1 MAQLTYVGQ
10 GQQAALGPLASSIM
24 LLMSLVLALLG
35 IKIWGFRRRLTFDSS
50 SSSGSGRS
58 STRTAQQQPQT
69 APRYAAYES
78 QVNGTDN
85 AVHGVFRQRNIE
97 EFESARPTNSTA
109 KKYLAVSVPNL
120 QLNTLA
126 PYDYK
131 EETSIPE
138 LSGTATRR
146 PQHAAARR
154 KHRGA
159 RSSSYDYYL
168 APPTREPPAPPI
180 TLEAAEP
187 PSQLDIPDFDHFAE
201 KYKLISVKA
210 ANEEVKEA
218 NKSEIT
224 KKERGRYIKYE
235 QVDDVPE
242 LLTPDD
248 DQVGA
253 AISVAAQVH
262 QSATMAQ
269 RNSQP
274 EPEPET
280 EQVSKIEP
288 QPRVESE
295 LDPQSTRDVEPL
307 ELDHTETAFVVEII
321 AGTPESVDQTEPV
334 IARNLFA
341 DLELPHHVDDVE
353 FERIRSSYEMNEAD
367 ILDMRTDFTGLQN
380 ELPAPGSPPGFGK
393 TIDDDW
399 ENFENLESVA
409 TAGQRSW
416 SMTELP
422 RTERSAVASDLENVV
437 REDTLF
443 REMELMA
450 SSDEIRAQRAAN
462 NSEPPPYDM
471 RSPASPTLPDYES
484 LMQLEV
490 SRTNRKLPNYED
502 VVGKGSTPKFVS
514 SIEDM
519 FVELQVNG
527 NSPPLDTEVSAFDKL
542 CEDLDIPPSPMPAR
556 RTPQPAPRVSKL
568 ATLSVRGHAAPLNCY
583 EPEEL
588 PSSSSSEE
596 ELEEIAAPPPPQP
609 AKRKARTLKVRFD
622 VENLQYYQSAEV
634 PSSTE
639 SDTEFDS
646 AEDQSERES
655 LPPRATQR
663 LITLLPEEPES
674 PNAKRDGDVPKLFS
688 SQISQEDSDDE
699 LFGRAI
705 RQHRSLTEALRPV
718 AGLDH
723 TTQSE
728 RITEA

>member
-35 IKIWGFRRRLTFDSS
+35 IKIWGFRRRLTFDSNS
-50 SSSGSGRS
+50 SSSGRS

-85 AVHGVFRQRNIE
+85 AVHGVFRQRNTE
-97 EFESARPTNSTA
+97 EFESAGPTNSTA

-120 QLNTLA
+120 QLNSLA
-126 PYDYK
+126 PYEYK

-138 LSGTATRR
+138 LSVPTTRR
-146 PQHAAARR
+146 QQPEAARR
-154 KHRGA
+154 RRHREA

-168 APPTREPPAPPI
+168 APPTRQPPAPPI
-180 TLEAAEP
+180 ALEAAEP

-210 ANEEVKEA
+210 TSDEAKET
-218 NKSEIT
+218 NISEIT
-224 KKERGRYIKYE
+224 TKERGRYIKYE

-262 QSATMAQ
+262 QSATVAQ
-269 RNSQP
+269 RNSLLKP

-280 EQVSKIEP
+280 EPEP
-288 QPRVESE
+288 QPKIDSKLE
-295 LDPQSTRDVEPL
+295 PQSKRDVEPL
-307 ELDHTETAFVVEII
+307 ELEHTESAFVVEII
-321 AGTPESVDQTEPV
+321 AGTPESADQTEPV

-367 ILDMRTDFTGLQN
+367 ILDMQADFTGLQN

-416 SMTELP
+416 SMIELP
-422 RTERSAVASDLENVV
+422 RTERSKIASDLENVV
-437 REDTLF
+437 REDSLF
-443 REMELMA
+443 RQLELMTP
-450 SSDEIRAQRAAN
+450 SNEIRAQRAAN
-462 NSEPPPYDM
+462 TSEPPPYDM
-471 RSPASPTLPDYES
+471 RSPASPNLPDYES

-502 VVGKGSTPKFVS
+502 VVGKGSTPKYVS

-527 NSPPLDTEVSAFDKL
+527 NSPPPDTEVNDFEKL
-542 CEDLDIPPSPMPAR
+542 CEELDIPPLPMPAP
-556 RTPQPAPRVSKL
+556 RTPQPAPRVSKPT
-568 ATLSVRGHAAPLNCY
+568 TLSVRGHAAPLNCY

-596 ELEEIAAPPPPQP
+596 ELEQIAAPPPPQP

-646 AEDQSERES
+646 AEDQSERET

-674 PNAKRDGDVPKLFS
+674 PNAERDGSVPKLFS

-705 RQHRSLTEALRPV
+705 RQHRLMTEALRPV
-718 AGLDH
+718 AGIDH

-728 RITEA
+728 RTTEA